1 MANKAIEFNKYIEQD
16 GRLNFK
22 GAPDEIFIEAFK
34 KIKLFSKPLSEH
46 TVKAYNDD
54 LDSLMRFILDKDILL
69 SEVNVITIQEYQ
81 VYLANNFAT
90 RSLARKIG
98 ILKRLVSF
106 GYSTAFYGFSML
118 EYIDKP
124 KNVKFLTSETAE
136 KGKNERRRLDLED
149 ALIIID
155 ALEKVVIT
163 KKSYRDVLIKRNK
176 LIGFILLTA
185 GLRASEIVK
194 LKWSDILIHRD
205 RRNDTVSFSLDFNG
219 KGNKPRKVPLYEK
232 AVEALYAYRNSL
244 CTTYSLY
251 TEDFR
256 GDDRPIF
263 VSTSRTSYK
272 EDMPHM
278 SYDALYKLM
287 KKAVRIA
294 EANERVTPHW
304 FRHTFVTQLLEQDVP
319 LAIVKD
325 LAGHS
330 DIATTNL
337 YIESMNDDVVNRE
350 YSKVDFGI

>member
-1 MANKAIEFNKYIEQD
+1 MANKANEFNKYIEQD

-22 GAPDEIFIEAFK
+22 GAPDEIFMEAFK

-46 TVKAYNDD
+46 TVKAYNEDV
-54 LDSLMRFILDKDILL
+54 DSFMDFILNKEVLL

-81 VYLANNFAT
+81 VYLTSNFANRT
-90 RSLARKIG
+90 AARKLG

-106 GYSTAFYGFSML
+106 GYLTNFYGFSMV
-118 EYIDKP
+118 EYIDTP
-124 KNVKFLTSETAE
+124 KKAKFLTSD
-136 KGKNERRRLDLED
+136 KGESTKGERRKLDLEE
-149 ALIIID
+149 ALIILD

-163 KKSYRDVLIKRNK
+163 KKRYRDVLILRNK

-185 GLRASEIVK
+185 GLRASEIVN
-194 LKWSDILIHRD
+194 LKWSDIVIHRD
-205 RRNDTVSFSLDFNG
+205 RRNNTVNYSVDFSG
-219 KGNKPRKVPLYEK
+219 KGKKPRKVPLNEK
-232 AVEALYAYRNSL
+232 VINALYEYRNAISV
-244 CTTYSLY
+244 TYPAYS
-251 TEDFR
+251 EDFK

-263 VSTSRTSYK
+263 ISTTRTDSK
-272 EDMPHM
+272 ADMPQL
-278 SYDALYKLM
+278 SYRALHNLIKQ
-287 KKAVRIA
+287 AVTIA
-294 EANERVTPHW
+294 AANEKISPHW

-337 YIESMNDDVVNRE
+337 YIESMNDNVVNRE